1 MILFHVF
8 VDEVLDDTTSS
19 TATIEDTGDDRSAG
33 EISLLFVWFL
43 KIKLQSRKTILDL
56 TLQLLRKTPQRENVV
71 STLNC
76 LQLLNIVASAS
87 SHSHQANSCPFLD
100 PLHAAISGKDSR
112 FSLSIHH
119 SPTDMLSLRVECEG
133 RVSETD
139 CGPLRNPFMI
149 FFAMVDL

>member
-33 EISLLFVWFL
+33 ELSLLFVWFL

-76 LQLLNIVASAS
+76 LQL
-87 SHSHQANSCPFLD
+87 
-100 PLHAAISGKDSR
+100 
-112 FSLSIHH
+112 
-119 SPTDMLSLRVECEG
+119 
-133 RVSETD
+133 
-139 CGPLRNPFMI
+139 
-149 FFAMVDL
+149 